1 MRAERLRLS
10 EEQGQRILRLYHLYR
25 LTIGLVLV
33 LLISSEL
40 EDQVLKLVHPELF
53 HVGSWCYLV
62 FNILVA
68 LFLPPSRQLLPI
80 FILALTDV
88 LMLCGLFYAGGG
100 VPSGIGSLLV
110 VAVAIANILL
120 RGRIGLV
127 IAAAASLGLLYLT
140 FFLSLSSP
148 DATNHYVQA
157 GGLGTLCFAAAL
169 VIQALVRRQEQTE
182 TLAEERAETVANL
195 EELNALILQR
205 MRTGILV
212 VDSRQAI
219 LLANQAA
226 LGLLRQ
232 DDVQGASLGRHS
244 PMLMHC
250 MKQWRLN
257 PSLRPPTLKVVPDGP
272 TVQPSF
278 ISLNREDDQHV
289 LIFLEDISQIAQQ
302 AQQMKLAGLGR
313 LTAGIAH
320 EIRNP
325 LGAISHAAQ
334 LLQESEELDAPDR
347 RLTQIIQDQSKRM
360 NLVIENVL
368 QLSRRRQAEPQQ
380 LDLKEWLQRFVDEY
394 PGRLRNDSQLHLQL
408 GAGDIQ
414 TRMDPHPVEPGA
426 EQPGAERSSLQRPGA
441 RARPGLAEP
450 RARPGERPAGAG
462 SHRRRSRRTGGQT
475 EQPVRTLLYY
485 RKQRHRPGPLSL
497 PRALREQPGTDRLP
511 QSRGRR
517 RLLPHHLRP
526 PAQTQLTEAA
536 RMSRQ
541 KALIVDDEPDIRELL
556 EITLG
561 RMKLDTRSARN
572 VKEARELLARE
583 PFDLCLTDMR
593 LPDGSGLDLVQYIQ
607 QRHPQTP
614 VAMIT
619 AYGSLDTAIQA
630 LKAGAFDFLT
640 KPVDL
645 GRLRELVAT
654 ALRLRNPEAEEA
666 PVDNRLLGESPPM
679 RALRNQIGKL
689 ARSQAPVYISG
700 ESGSGKELVARL
712 IHEQG
717 PRIERPF
724 VPVNCG
730 AIPSE
735 LMESEFFGHKKGSFT
750 GAIED
755 KQGLFQA
762 ASGGTLF
769 LDEVAD
775 LPMAMQVK
783 LLRAIQEKAVRA
795 VGGQQEVAVDV
806 RILCAT
812 HKDLAAEVGAGRF
825 RQDLYYRL
833 NVIELR
839 VPPLRERRE
848 DIPLLAERILKRL
861 AGDTGLPAARLTGD
875 AQEKLKNYR
884 FPGNVRELENMLERA
899 YTLCEDDQ
907 IQPHDLRL
915 ADAPGASQE
924 GAASLSEI
932 DNLEDYLEDIERKL
946 IMQALEETRWNRT
959 AAAQRLGLTFRS
971 MRYRLKKLGID

>member
-1 MRAERLRLS
+1 
-10 EEQGQRILRLYHLYR
+10 
-25 LTIGLVLV
+25 
-33 LLISSEL
+33 
-40 EDQVLKLVHPELF
+40 
-53 HVGSWCYLV
+53 
-62 FNILVA
+62 
-68 LFLPPSRQLLPI
+68 
-80 FILALTDV
+80 
-88 LMLCGLFYAGGG
+88 
-100 VPSGIGSLLV
+100 
-110 VAVAIANILL
+110 
-120 RGRIGLV
+120 
-127 IAAAASLGLLYLT
+127 
-140 FFLSLSSP
+140 
-148 DATNHYVQA
+148 
-157 GGLGTLCFAAAL
+157 
-169 VIQALVRRQEQTE
+169 
-182 TLAEERAETVANL
+182 
-195 EELNALILQR
+195 
-205 MRTGILV
+205 
-212 VDSRQAI
+212 
-219 LLANQAA
+219 
-226 LGLLRQ
+226 
-232 DDVQGASLGRHS
+232 
-244 PMLMHC
+244 
-250 MKQWRLN
+250 
-257 PSLRPPTLKVVPDGP
+257 
-272 TVQPSF
+272 
-278 ISLNREDDQHV
+278 
-289 LIFLEDISQIAQQ
+289 
-302 AQQMKLAGLGR
+302 
-313 LTAGIAH
+313 
-320 EIRNP
+320 
-325 LGAISHAAQ
+325 
-334 LLQESEELDAPDR
+334 
-347 RLTQIIQDQSKRM
+347 
-360 NLVIENVL
+360 
-368 QLSRRRQAEPQQ
+368 
-380 LDLKEWLQRFVDEY
+380 
-394 PGRLRNDSQLHLQL
+394 
-408 GAGDIQ
+408 
-414 TRMDPHPVEPGA
+414 
-426 EQPGAERSSLQRPGA
+426 
-441 RARPGLAEP
+441 
-450 RARPGERPAGAG
+450 
-462 SHRRRSRRTGGQT
+462 
-475 EQPVRTLLYY
+475 
-485 RKQRHRPGPLSL
+485 
-497 PRALREQPGTDRLP
+497 
-511 QSRGRR
+511 
-517 RLLPHHLRP
+517 
-526 PAQTQLTEAA
+526 
-536 RMSRQ
+536 MSRQ

-583 PFDLCLTDMR
+583 SFDLCLTDMR

-666 PVDNRLLGESPPM
+666 PVDNRLLGES
-679 RALRNQIGKL
+679 
-689 ARSQAPVYISG
+689 PVYISG